1 MWTLWLKLAL
11 ASGESEEAELSFQ
24 LGLEAYSSGQYNLAL
39 SRFLSSN
46 RLAPNPAVAF
56 NIARCYARTGRYAEA
71 YRWYLLAREGLTD
84 QDTLRAV
91 EEGLAAITPQVVVYE
106 LTSEPQGALVY
117 VDSRDLGSVG
127 TTPLTLAL
135 TPREE
140 PRRFIF
146 EKSDYETALI
156 TGSRGEKGQT
166 ISLKGELRQIVG
178 KVAVTGTEGAE
189 VRSGTP
195 DGPLLCVTPCEAELA
210 LGPRV
215 LYVRRQGYRD
225 AVLQVQVQAE
235 QRSELAVQLQPDTG
249 TVVVD
254 ASEPGALVEIDGRA
268 VGFTPVVVPAV
279 PVGTRTLRVSRP
291 GFAPVERPIEVVT
304 DRQVDATGLQLV
316 PLSEVSAV
324 SRRAESL
331 SLAPSSVSVLTRDEI
346 AAFRYPTLYEALR
359 GVRGLSLTYD
369 GIYGAAAVRGL
380 GQANDY
386 GNRLLI
392 LSDGATLNDNILYQ
406 SFIGYDGRVDLA
418 GIDRIEV
425 VRGPG
430 SVLYGTGA
438 VSGVVNL
445 VGAPLE
451 EPTHTTV
458 SASTFEET
466 FQASAQTQLSRED
479 MGLRASVSA
488 AASPGHRERLELRGA
503 QPEREVQGFDQ
514 FEGATTTGRAW
525 LGQATLQWFHTWRT
539 IHIPT
544 GGYGTRFDVPELH
557 RWIDTRSL
565 VELRYEP
572 QLSERVRLLTRVYGN
587 RYTYEAFLPY
597 RAFLSHEL
605 FEGISAGAEA
615 RVIAS
620 LGELQ
625 LQAGAQAEYSPVVEM
640 EGEDRVA
647 GQPPA
652 SYLDESHPYT
662 LLAAYAVADI
672 VPAELLR
679 VTLGSRIDQWSTFGS
694 ALSPRAAVILLP
706 SDQDVIKLMAGR
718 AFRAPS
724 VYELYYNIPSF
735 QARSDYDG
743 TVLRPETVWSGEL
756 EYSHTFAQI
765 WTGLLAVHASQ
776 ATDLIETVLAPDAGE
791 GVIAYRNSDQPIH
804 ILGAD
809 LELRRA
815 FQGGLLVSAFYS
827 ALDSRYADGELAP
840 NAPLHNAAVKVV
852 LPTSRTSRLATRVSL
867 EGPRRIDLTD
877 DDKTNVAVV
886 GDLVLS
892 GSLPSLGFDYA
903 LGLYNLL
910 DMDYAQPVTDNF
922 PFRTVPQRGRS
933 LLVSLSKRF

>member
-24 LGLEAYSSGQYNLAL
+24 LGLEAYTHGQYNLAL
-39 SRFLSSN
+39 SRFLTSN

-71 YRWYLLAREGLTD
+71 YRWYRLAREGLTD
-84 QDTLRAV
+84 QATLRAV

-106 LTSEPQGALVY
+106 LTSQPQGALVY
-117 VDSRDLGSVG
+117 VDSRDLGTVG
-127 TTPLTLAL
+127 ATPLTLAL
-135 TPREE
+135 LPREE

-146 EKSDYETALI
+146 ERPGYETAVI
-156 TGSRGEKGQT
+156 TDSQGVKGQT
-166 ISLKGELRQIVG
+166 VALTGELRQIVG
-178 KVAVTGTEGAE
+178 KVSVSGTEGAE
-189 VRSGTP
+189 VRAGTP
-195 DGPLLCVTPCEAELA
+195 DGPLLCVTPCAAEVEPGA
-210 LGPRV
+210 RV

-225 AVLQVQVQAE
+225 AVLQVQVQPDKP
-235 QRSELAVQLQPDTG
+235 SELVVQLQPDTG

-279 PVGTRTLRVSRP
+279 PVGSRTLRVSRP
-291 GFAPVERPIEVVT
+291 GFTPVERAIEVST
-304 DRQVDATGLQLV
+304 DQQVDVTGLQLV

-324 SRRAESL
+324 SRRSESL
-331 SLAPSSVSVLTRDEI
+331 ALAPSSVSVLTRDELR
-346 AAFRYPTLYEALR
+346 AFRYPTLYEALR
-359 GVRGLSLTYD
+359 GVRGVSLTHD
-369 GIYGAAAVRGL
+369 GIYSAAAVRGL

-445 VGAPLE
+445 VGELPE
-451 EPTHTTV
+451 EGSRATV

-466 FQASAQTQLSRED
+466 VQGSAQAQLSREE

-488 AASPGHRERLELRGA
+488 AASPGHGQRLDLRGGR
-503 QPEREVQGFDQ
+503 PSLEVRGFDQ
-514 FEGATTTGRAW
+514 FEGATTSGRAW

-539 IHIPT
+539 VHVPT
-544 GGYGTRFDVPELH
+544 GPYGTRFNEPLH

-565 VELRYEP
+565 AELRYEP

-587 RYTYEAFLPY
+587 RYTYEAYYPY
-597 RAFLSHEL
+597 RTFLSYEL
-605 FEGISAGAEA
+605 FQGVSAGAEA
-615 RVIAS
+615 RAIAS
-620 LGELQ
+620 LGEPVQ
-625 LQAGAQAEYSPVVEM
+625 LQAGAQVEHSPIVEI

-647 GQPPA
+647 GEPA
-652 SYLDESHPYT
+652 DPYLDESQPYT
-662 LLAAYAVADI
+662 ILAAYAVADI
-672 VPAELLR
+672 VPVEALR

-694 ALSPRAAVILLP
+694 ALSPRAAVIVLP
-706 SDQDVIKLMAGR
+706 SDTDVIKLMAGR

-724 VYELYYNIPSF
+724 VYELLYNSPGY
-735 QARSDYDG
+735 QVRPDHDG
-743 TVLRPETVWSGEL
+743 TVLRPEAVWSGEL
-756 EYSHTFAQI
+756 EYSHTFGQV
-765 WTGLLAVHASQ
+765 WTGLLAAHASR
-776 ATDLIETVLAPDAGE
+776 ATDLIETVLAPDAGA
-791 GVIAYRNSDQPIH
+791 GVITYRNSDQPIR

-815 FQGGLLVSAFYS
+815 FQGGLLFSAFYS
-827 ALDSRYADGELAP
+827 VLDSSYADGQLVP
-840 NAPLHNAAVKVV
+840 NAPRHNAALKVV
-852 LPTSRTSRLATRVSL
+852 LPTARTSRLAARLSL

-877 DDKTNVAVV
+877 AEMTEVAVV
-886 GDLVLS
+886 GDVVLS
-892 GSLPSLGFDYA
+892 GSLAPLGFDYA
-903 LGLYNLL
+903 LGIYNVL